1 MLNRL
6 MPPCGPYFSNIIQ
19 QVMAGYSASEPPVS
33 MHAYRYTVDGQ
44 VYDVNFAAL
53 GFFGWRA
60 VIIIPE
66 QEFLGN
72 IQRTS
77 SQLWYAL
84 GGIIAL
90 FTTVS
95 IVIGTRMFIRPLRR
109 IMSHLA
115 AVGNLQMTTVVR

>member
-1 MLNRL
+1 
-6 MPPCGPYFSNIIQ
+6 
-19 QVMAGYSASEPPVS
+19 